1 MFGPRFNE
9 QKLKVNLGLVVT
21 RLKLMEKKKTDQAL
35 RARPEI
41 ADYVRNAKIDR
52 ARVRVEHIIR
62 EDYLVE
68 AMELVEMYADL
79 LAGRV
84 GLMKQSKTLDEGLK
98 TPISTLIWA
107 TPRLQQYCQ
116 ELKVVHD
123 LLGAFYGKKY
133 LEACKTNDV
142 GTVCERVRQKLDVTP
157 PKKILVERYL
167 IEICKSADV
176 DFTPDPRIM
185 ASELEQTANLIDT
198 DFMEFNQNPPGHN
211 SGDGGNSAPLVPSF
225 NYNPIPPVSNSNPHV
240 NPYPPGSINLPPYS
254 PSDQNFY
261 GQNPQEKQPPSLPVK
276 GPAGSSNEKADLSK
290 DPSGV
295 SASLPTY
302 DESLTP
308 GVSKQPPVA
317 APRSASPGLPTL
329 PSVPTNFPGV
339 DASEVNQS
347 STSDDVDFDDLSRR
361 FENLRKKK

>member
-41 ADYVRNAKIDR
+41 AEYVRNAKTDR

-84 GLMKQSKTLDEGLK
+84 GLMKQSKTLDEGLQ

-123 LLGAFYGKKY
+123 ILGAYYGKKY
-133 LEACKTNDV
+133 LEACKTNEV
-142 GTVCERVRQKLDVTP
+142 NTVCERVMQKLDVSP
-157 PKKILVERYL
+157 PKKLLVERYL
-167 IEICKSADV
+167 IEICKSSDV
-176 DFTPDPRIM
+176 EFTPDPRIM
-185 ASELEQTANLIDT
+185 ASEIAQTPSLIDT
-198 DFMEFNQNPPGHN
+198 DFTEFNQNPP
-211 SGDGGNSAPLVPSF
+211 SGDGGNGAPAPTFAYNPNPPPSNSF
-225 NYNPIPPVSNSNPHV
+225 NNLPNNGFNPSTNT
-240 NPYPPGSINLPPYS
+240 LPPYT
-254 PSDQNFY
+254 PSDPNFF
-261 GQNPQEKQPPSLPVK
+261 GQQPQEKQPPSLPSK
-276 GPAGSSNEKADLSK
+276 GPAGMPDSKTDLSK
-290 DPSGV
+290 DPSGI

-302 DESLTP
+302 DESLSP
-308 GVSKQPPVA
+308 GASNQPPVA
-317 APRSASPGLPTL
+317 APRSVSPGFPTL

-339 DASEVNQS
+339 DASPGNQS